1 MVKLGFQ
8 EIIQFG
14 NDSKHLWQQ
23 ICLWKSFEKKKK
35 ENLLNAMNTLP
46 RYLFVYT
53 KYCLFSGFLETKTQ
67 SLEALIWGWNYNP
80 EKSQQHITT
89 S

>member
-1 MVKLGFQ
+1 MATNLPLKFFL
-8 EIIQFG
+8 
-14 NDSKHLWQQ
+14 K
-23 ICLWKSFEKKKK
+23 KKKKK

>member
-14 NDSKHLWQQ
+14 NDSKHLCQQ
-23 ICLWKSFEKKKK
+23 ICLWKSFVM
-35 ENLLNAMNTLP
+35 A
-46 RYLFVYT
+46 
-53 KYCLFSGFLETKTQ
+53 
-67 SLEALIWGWNYNP
+67 I
-80 EKSQQHITT
+80 KSQKKFRDSREHSASGQLEFYPIERLWTKGRLVT